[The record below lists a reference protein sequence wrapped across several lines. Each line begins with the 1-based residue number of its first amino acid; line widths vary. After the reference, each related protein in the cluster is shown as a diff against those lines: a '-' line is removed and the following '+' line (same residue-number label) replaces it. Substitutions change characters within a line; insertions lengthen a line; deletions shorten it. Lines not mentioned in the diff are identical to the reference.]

1 MSTNLSRLDRHW
13 RKPGVSLLAW
23 LALAATPGLVPAAEP
38 SSVQITAQLPSV
50 NVLHQG
56 KAVLIERNQDPDN
69 MIDPDF
75 SMTSRACPPYCVQPM
90 NLAPGVET
98 IGELE
103 LLAYLERA
111 GRDANVLVLD
121 SRDRDWLL
129 RSGMI
134 PGAIHLPWTEL
145 HPGQTDAEK
154 IAETLILRFG
164 AGRLGS
170 LWNFE
175 NAKTLVMYC
184 NGPWCGQ
191 SPTNIKQLLA
201 MGYPAHKLKW
211 YRGGMQLWKSLGF
224 NTVPVK

>member
-1 MSTNLSRLDRHW
+1 MIPYIACTARVVVRAAAVIMLTWVSTA
-13 RKPGVSLLAW
+13 VF
-23 LALAATPGLVPAAEP
+23 AAGPQPVNITPGMPNVDVKHAGK
-38 SSVQITAQLPSV
+38 SVT
-50 NVLHQG
+50 
-56 KAVLIERNQDPDN
+56 IERNQDPDN

-75 SMTSRACPPYCVQPM
+75 SMTSRPCPPYCVQPM
-90 NLAPGVET
+90 QLGPGVET

-103 LLAYLERA
+103 LIDYLRKSAE
-111 GRDANVLVLD
+111 GGILVID
-121 SRDRDWLL
+121 SRDRDWVL
-129 RSGMI
+129 RSGLI
-134 PGAIHLPWTEL
+134 PGATHLPWTEL
-145 HPGQTDAEK
+145 HPGQADPEK

-164 AGRLGS
+164 ASRLGS

-211 YRGGMQLWKSLGF
+211 YRGGMQVWKSLGF
-224 NTVPVK
+224 NTVPIGN